1 MNAPSKV
8 KRVKSVPRLFA
19 VPDTPPE
26 VPARDPVRGIIPISE
41 LEADLLVRVSNGPEF
56 LDSLTIQLFVGNDF
70 EDASYRRGDPI
81 ELKGFDLSD
90 PDLKFDL
97 YYKVSEFPPQGE
109 DVTESLNYVLFDED
123 SGDFT
128 PGVPINIRFD
138 RKPAGGDELPPI
150 AFTDDQLSGITN
162 SDLDVNGDLNVLIDP
177 YYLGEDGDV
186 IEMWVGDAVDSGS
199 YLTPPFTITNPKLQM
214 QVKYTRAQLE
224 AAGDGQDL
232 YFGYKVTDFAGNES
246 QISNLIRIPVFI
258 NLPELDAPVVPE
270 AADGLVTYND
280 ANPSVTVEIP
290 HYDGAALDDGIV
302 VIWAGA
308 RANRYRL
315 TQEDIDRDPALP
327 VASIEVPFALV
338 AAGGNGTVVVSYEMD
353 RANNPTT
360 PSPGTDVPV
369 NLTTPGGPDPDP
381 DPETPEHGNV
391 KAPLIKVATSPDNTI
406 TPDDFGQPGTATI
419 FRVGN
424 DLKPIWLVGDVIQM
438 HWGTVSSP
446 QIASVAVTAANEG
459 ANIPV
464 PIPFDDVIEAE
475 GVGPIPTYFT
485 ITRELPVPPPGSGT
499 VPVTIKSAEQ
509 IVTVA
514 SSGALPGDG
523 GQLRAAVFPEANAR
537 NIITKAVG
545 SRGTTLR
552 ILLDGLTNIELA
564 SNPRVSYEF
573 VGITSGDAGGPPT
586 PPGSPIEDSR
596 ISGVDVPLT
605 QADLDQGYFEV
616 PLPYAKTYYICRNGA
631 KVNYSLANEVG
642 RNSDH
647 VEAFVR
653 FAMNEA
659 GGTCLVPSL
668 SSFSAMATRGIGLQG
683 SAGKVM
689 GAVCSPQSTDMTAL
703 PPIAFTEDQR
713 SGISDEDL
721 ENGLLVADVNPYGG
735 MEPGDILQP
744 WVGLSNA
751 EASGRYLDTTSSVDK
766 PGSKTPISFA
776 RADLLAVG
784 NQATLYFGYRV
795 KSANGEPTALS
806 ALVPIS
812 VNLTE

>member
-1 MNAPSKV
+1 MNAPSKI
-8 KRVKSVPRLFA
+8 KNIKSVPKLVTA
-19 VPDTPPE
+19 PSTPPE
-26 VPARDPVRGIIPISE
+26 VPARDPLRGIIPISE
-41 LEADLLVRVSNGPEF
+41 LETDLLVLVSNGSEF
-56 LDSLTIQLFVGNDF
+56 KNSLTIQLFVGNDF
-70 EDASYRRGDPI
+70 DNPDNRRGDPV
-81 ELKGFDLSD
+81 ELKDYDLGD
-90 PDLKFDL
+90 PNLKFEL
-97 YYKVSEFPPQGE
+97 HYKVSEFPPAGE
-109 DVTESLNYVLFDED
+109 DVTESLNYFLFDID
-123 SGDFT
+123 SEAGA
-128 PGVPINIRFD
+128 PGVPVNVRFD

-150 AFTDDQLSGITN
+150 AFTDDQLRGITN
-162 SDLDVNGDLNVLIDP
+162 SDLDANGDLNVLIDP

-186 IEMWVGDAVDSGS
+186 IEMWVGDAPDSGS
-199 YLTPPFTITNPKLQM
+199 YLTPSFLVGDPTLQAP
-214 QVKYTRAQLE
+214 VKYTRAQLE

-246 QISNLIRIPVFI
+246 TISNLTKISVFI
-258 NLPELDAPVVPE
+258 NLPTLGAPVVPE
-270 AADGLVTYND
+270 GADGLVTYND

-290 HYDGAALDDGIV
+290 HYDGAARNDGIV
-302 VIWAGA
+302 VIWAGG
-308 RANRYRL
+308 RADRYSL
-315 TQEDIDRDPALP
+315 SQEDIDRDPELP
-327 VASIEVPFALV
+327 VASIEVPFDLV

-353 RANNPTT
+353 RVNNPTT
-360 PSPGTDVPV
+360 PSPGTDVAV

-381 DPETPEHGNV
+381 DPETPEHENV

-406 TPDDFGQPGTATI
+406 SPGDFGEPGDATI
-419 FRVGN
+419 FRVGD
-424 DLKPIWLVGDVIQM
+424 DLQPIWLVGDVIQM
-438 HWGTVSSP
+438 HWGAVSSP
-446 QIASVAVTAANEG
+446 HIAPFPVTAVNEG
-459 ANIPV
+459 ANISV
-464 PIPFDDVIEAE
+464 DIPFDDVIQAE

-499 VPVTIKSAEQ
+499 VPVTIKSPEQ
-509 IVTVA
+509 IVMVA

-523 GQLRAAVFPEANAR
+523 SQLRAAFFPEANAR

-552 ILLDGLTNIELA
+552 ILLDGVTNIELT
-564 SNPRVSYEF
+564 SNPKVSYEF
-573 VGITSGDAGGPPT
+573 VGITSGDQSGPGT
-586 PPGSPIEDSR
+586 PPGDPIEQSR

-605 QADLDQGYFEV
+605 LNDLNQGYFEV

-631 KVNYSLANEVG
+631 KVNYSLANDVG

-659 GGTCLVPSL
+659 GEKCLPPSL
-668 SSFSAMATRGIGLQG
+668 SSRSAMATRSMGALS
-683 SAGKVM
+683 SAGLVM
-689 GAVCSPQSTDMTAL
+689 GVACSMQSTDTTAL

-713 SGISDEDL
+713 SGISDENL

-735 MEPGDILQP
+735 MKQGDVLQP
-744 WVGLSNA
+744 WLGLTNA
-751 EASGRYLDTTSSVDK
+751 EASGRYLDTTSSVDR

-795 KSANGEPTALS
+795 TNTSDEPTALS
-806 ALVPIS
+806 ALVPIF